1 MGFISVYVV
10 GVELKLVPCLGC
22 DWLAGDLG
30 PEVVGAHAHVARVDQ
45 AGVGRGHGVR
55 GRHGVGVGV
64 TSSQQDLG
72 VEQYGMS
79 PMHCPIF
86 NIFLT
91 LFLTIFAT
99 SANTNPDPDPLCKK
113 SKTFFIL
120 VSLEYPDTFLFN
132 KIFGWSKF
140 SRVWVWICVCRRS
153 KNRQKKRPKKRQKSP
168 C

>member
-1 MGFISVYVV
+1 M
-10 GVELKLVPCLGC
+10 
-22 DWLAGDLG
+22 
-30 PEVVGAHAHVARVDQ
+30 ARVDQ

-91 LFLTIFAT
+91 LFLAIFAT
-99 SANTNPDPDPLCKK
+99 SANTNPDPDP
-113 SKTFFIL
+113 SKLAPT
-120 VSLEYPDTFLFN
+120 
-132 KIFGWSKF
+132 
-140 SRVWVWICVCRRS
+140 
-153 KNRQKKRPKKRQKSP
+153 KNLIK
-168 C
+168 